1 MRKRR
6 SLLNELLLVALFGI
20 GSLGCQVTSGGSGT
34 GGNQTGGSSGNQTGG
49 SSGSQTGG
57 SSGSQTGGSS
67 GNQTGGSSGSQ
78 TGGSSGDKPC
88 GGDSD
93 KTFDPTKLP
102 CDIYA
107 DDGGPCVAAHS
118 TVRRLKS
125 AYTGNLYQVRVGG
138 SKTGT
143 GGTPAEI
150 GFGSDGF
157 ADAAAQDTACGTGA
171 CTISIIYD
179 QSGNGNDLTVAPP
192 GGAKTTA
199 DNEANAK
206 ALPITISGHN
216 VYGEKNPVGVGYRN
230 NSAKGTATGDDP
242 QTVYMIVSRSYFNT
256 GCCFDYG
263 NAETNSKDN
272 GEGTMEAVYFGSST
286 NWNCGGGDGPW
297 IMGDLENGLWAGDSS
312 PYDKNGTVPDTYT
325 YVVGL
330 VKGEKKSKSCNEGN
344 GHWTIKI
351 GNAQSGTLAKPFDG
365 SRPNAKYNP
374 MRKEGAIILGTGG
387 DNSSSGQGNFFEGVM
402 TAHYSSNAADDA
414 VQANIVSVYG
424 Q

>member
-1 MRKRR
+1 MRTRR
-6 SLLNELLLVALFGI
+6 SLLNELLPVAIFGI
-20 GSLGCQVTSGGSGT
+20 CSWGCQATSGGSGS
-34 GGNQTGGSSGNQTGG
+34 GGSQSGGSSGNQSGG

-57 SSGSQTGGSS
+57 SSGGESTCS
-67 GNQTGGSSGSQ
+67 GNT
-78 TGGSSGDKPC
+78 
-88 GGDSD
+88 D
-93 KTFDPTKLP
+93 KTFDHTKLP

-118 TVRRLKS
+118 TVRKLKS
-125 AYTGNLYQVRVGG
+125 AYTGKLYQVRVGG

-143 GGTPAEI
+143 GGATTDI
-150 GFGSDGF
+150 GFGTDGF
-157 ADAAAQDTACGTGA
+157 ADAAAQDTACGSDP

-192 GGAKTTA
+192 GGQKTTG

-216 VYGEKNPVGVGYRN
+216 VYGEKNPVGAGYRN
-230 NSAKGTATGDDP
+230 NAAKGTATGDDP
-242 QTVYMIVSRSYFNT
+242 QTIYMITSRSNFNA

-263 NAETNSKDN
+263 NAERNSRDN
-272 GEGTMEAVYFGSST
+272 GEGTMEAVYFGNCT
-286 NWNCGGGDGPW
+286 TWNKGGGDGPW
-297 IMGDLENGLWAGDSS
+297 IMGDLENGLWAGNES
-312 PYDKNGTVPDTYT
+312 PYDKNGSVPDTYT

-330 VKGEKKSKSCNEGN
+330 VKGEKKSPSCNQGN
-344 GHWTIKI
+344 GHWAIRI
-351 GNAQSGTLAKPFDG
+351 GNAQSGILTNAFNG
-365 SRPNAKYNP
+365 ERPSAKYNP

-387 DNSSSGQGNFFEGVM
+387 DNSSSGQGNFFEGIM
-402 TAHYSSNAADDA
+402 TAHYSSDAADDA